1 MNHETILHWV
11 IFAVI
16 FAAFLA
22 APFVF
27 NGADLQNTF
36 LALTGVVVLL
46 YTAETRGLHLE
57 MVRQTEMGVQLI
69 VVVEIREQWEGRIE
83 VSDGENLVYKNI
95 GRGPAMYIQSPEIEF
110 EKLQGAGFV
119 ARFEGV
125 DYLPAGQDT
134 PRKVTWNAEFEEGT
148 AGRTFDF
155 IPHLKAIPVGTEN
168 YEVPFFYEDIGQQQ
182 YKSVFRMGKD
192 GIRLLNHGKVP
203 HAFTESWSALWNRIS
218 GRSPKK

>member
-57 MVRQTEMGVQLI
+57 MVRQTEMGVQQL
-69 VVVEIREQWEGRIE
+69 
-83 VSDGENLVYKNI
+83 
-95 GRGPAMYIQSPEIEF
+95 
-110 EKLQGAGFV
+110 
-119 ARFEGV
+119 
-125 DYLPAGQDT
+125 
-134 PRKVTWNAEFEEGT
+134 
-148 AGRTFDF
+148 
-155 IPHLKAIPVGTEN
+155 
-168 YEVPFFYEDIGQQQ
+168 
-182 YKSVFRMGKD
+182 
-192 GIRLLNHGKVP
+192 
-203 HAFTESWSALWNRIS
+203 
-218 GRSPKK
+218 